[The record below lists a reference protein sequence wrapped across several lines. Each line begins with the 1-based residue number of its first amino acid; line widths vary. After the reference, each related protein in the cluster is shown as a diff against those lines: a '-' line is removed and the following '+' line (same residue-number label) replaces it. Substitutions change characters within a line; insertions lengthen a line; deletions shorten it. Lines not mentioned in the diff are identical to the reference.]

1 MHISD
6 LEWNTGLADIILK
19 GLQELQ
25 QDIGN
30 INNNLKNGNY
40 IKLYKK
46 YEKNIIFHF
55 LIFNI

>member
-40 IKLYKK
+40 ITKNKK
-46 YEKNIIFHF
+46 NNFSFFDI
-55 LIFNI
+55 